1 MDTLSQWEKVSYN
14 EWFIYLRI
22 YENTELIDLSAS
34 TGQVSSHVLSAKR
47 ELLHPLLVTFD
58 AGSSYNEGLYA
69 TKDGCG
75 YLRAAAIDKVIQ
87 SKEEEKN
94 VTELIQLV
102 FQIGKQKGHEVVFIS
117 FSPEV
122 TPEKYFAI
130 FNTLLRTNNGIFK
143 TIYLM

>member
-22 YENTELIDLSAS
+22 YENTELINLSAS
-34 TGQVSSHVLSAKR
+34 TNHISSHVLSAKR
-47 ELLHPLLVTFD
+47 DLLHPLLVTFD
-58 AGSSYNEGLYA
+58 AGTSYNEGLY
-69 TKDGCG
+69 TTNDGCG
-75 YLRAAAIDKVIQ
+75 YLRLNSLEKPIK
-87 SKEEEKN
+87 SKEDEKSA
-94 VTELIQLV
+94 TEMLQLV
-102 FQIGKQKGHEVVFIS
+102 FQIGKQKGHEVVFLA

-143 TIYLM
+143 TIYIV